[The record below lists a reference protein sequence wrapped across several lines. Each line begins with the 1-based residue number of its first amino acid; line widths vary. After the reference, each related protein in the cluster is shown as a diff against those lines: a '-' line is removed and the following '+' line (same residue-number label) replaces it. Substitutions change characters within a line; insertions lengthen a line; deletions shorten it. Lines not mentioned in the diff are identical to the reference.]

1 VSPATPRHPGEGRDL
16 GPESAQS
23 AGPAPSGPETPAFA
37 GATGGGIGQ
46 SFSLNRLLA
55 VLVKEF
61 IQLRRD
67 RITYALILA
76 VPVIQMLLFGY
87 AINTDPRHLPT
98 AVLVQEN
105 SVFARSVVSAMANS
119 SYFEIVRQAR
129 SPAELDRLVRTGEVQ
144 FAVTIPGDFTRRV
157 VRGDRA
163 QILVEA
169 DATDPTATGAALAAL
184 AALPQEALR
193 HDLTGAVARAPN
205 PAAAFEV
212 VVHRRYNPEN
222 ITAHNIVPGLLGIV
236 LTLTLVM
243 QTAIGM
249 TRELERG
256 TMESLLATPV
266 QPLEVMIGKLAPFV
280 IVGVIQ
286 TALILTVAHFLFGV
300 PLGGGWGG
308 LALGIA
314 LFIIG
319 SLGLGFLISTLT
331 RTQLQAMQLS
341 VFYFL
346 PSILLS
352 GFMFPFRGMP
362 EWAQWLGTIIP
373 VTHFL
378 RIVRGALLKGQG
390 FADMGPSLLAL
401 GIFVCV
407 VSALALARYRT
418 TLD

>member
-1 VSPATPRHPGEGRDL
+1 MSGG
-16 GPESAQS
+16 QS
-23 AGPAPSGPETPAFA
+23 
-37 GATGGGIGQ
+37 Q
-46 SFSLNRLLA
+46 SFSLDRMTA

-61 IQLRRD
+61 IQLTRD

-98 AVLVQEN
+98 AILVQEN

-119 SYFEIVRQAR
+119 SYFDIVRTAR
-129 SPAELDRLVRTGEVQ
+129 SPAELEALVRTGEVQ

-157 VRGDRA
+157 VRRDHP
-163 QILVEA
+163 QVLVEA
-169 DATDPTATGAALAAL
+169 DATDPTATGSALAAL
-184 AALPQEALR
+184 ASLPGEALR
-193 HDLTGAVARAPN
+193 HDLEGAVAASEAAP
-205 PAAAFEV
+205 PPFEL

-222 ITAHNIVPGLLGIV
+222 ITAFNIVPGLLGVV

-243 QTAIGM
+243 MTAIGV
-249 TRELERG
+249 TREQERG

-280 IVGVIQ
+280 IVGMIQ
-286 TALILTVAHFLFGV
+286 TAIILIVARLLFGV
-300 PLGGGWGG
+300 PMEGGWPG
-308 LALGIA
+308 LILGIA

-341 VFYFL
+341 VFYLL

-362 EWAQWLGTIIP
+362 LWAQWLGTMIP

-390 FADMGPSLLAL
+390 FADMAPSLLAL
-401 GIFVCV
+401 AVFVCAV
-407 VSALALARYRT
+407 AALALARYRT